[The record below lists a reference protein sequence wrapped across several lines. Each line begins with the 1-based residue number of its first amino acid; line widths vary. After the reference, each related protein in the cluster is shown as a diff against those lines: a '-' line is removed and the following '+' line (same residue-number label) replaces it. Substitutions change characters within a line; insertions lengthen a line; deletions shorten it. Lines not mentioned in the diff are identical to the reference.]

1 MAGEMAAEKA
11 GAAGDQNCHGGP
23 SFLLFL
29 FSLPYASRL
38 ARTGQPHAL
47 KAMRRKMG
55 QRMSI
60 RISTASRGVRL
71 RKASLTRRTS
81 LLILSEDTAKLPSEE
96 TARAPRAASW
106 TACDE
111 PGPRVRLRSCAS

>member
-1 MAGEMAAEKA
+1 
-11 GAAGDQNCHGGP
+11 
-23 SFLLFL
+23 
-29 FSLPYASRL
+29 
-38 ARTGQPHAL
+38 
-47 KAMRRKMG
+47 MG

-96 TARAPRAASW
+96 TARAP
-106 TACDE
+106 
-111 PGPRVRLRSCAS
+111 